1 MKTVSAVSRLGF
13 RSRDRAMGMVGA
25 WTAFVVN
32 EAYAVIS
39 GLGYLSVKNPS
50 DPISDPYLSI
60 MSLLIVLMAPFLVI
74 TMVAVHT
81 YAAAELKPYSL
92 AALAFMILLAGIT
105 SSINFALFAVTRQPT
120 PAPALWVP
128 SFVSSRWPPL
138 PQALDFFAWD
148 WFFALS
154 MLLAASVFRGSRLE
168 NAVRV
173 LMLPHRRALYP
184 GTCVA
189 PIFTAASYC
198 YRNSRLGGSRPNCVS
213 AAGKP
218 IHPHPARPW
227 SVPSDVTNTAF
238 TLFNYD
244 V

>member
-1 MKTVSAVSRLGF
+1 MKTVTVLQRSGF

-32 EAYAVIS
+32 EAYAITS
-39 GLGYLSVKNPS
+39 GLGYLSVKSPT

-81 YAAAELKPYSL
+81 YAAVEHKPNSL

-105 SSINFALFAVTRQPT
+105 SSVNFTLFAVARQTTPT
-120 PAPALWVP
+120 PSLWVS
-128 SFVSSRWPPL
+128 SFVSSGWPPL

-154 MLLAASVFRGSRLE
+154 MLLAAPVFRGNRLE

-173 LMLPHRRALYP
+173 LMFITGVLCIFGFVWLPISPPQATVIGIL
-184 GTCVA
+184 GWGVA
-189 PIFTAASYC
+189 GPIVFLLLANMFTRIRPAPSPSLAA
-198 YRNSRLGGSRPNCVS
+198 
-213 AAGKP
+213 
-218 IHPHPARPW
+218 
-227 SVPSDVTNTAF
+227 
-238 TLFNYD
+238 
-244 V
+244 

>member
-32 EAYAVIS
+32 EAYAVTS

-120 PAPALWVP
+120 PAPALWVS

-148 WFFALS
+148 WFFAIS
-154 MLLAASVFRGSRLE
+154 MLLAAPVFRGSRLE

-173 LMLPHRRALYP
+173 LMLLTGVLCILGLVWLPFSPPQATVIGILGWGVAGPIVFLLLANLFTRIQPDP
-184 GTCVA
+184 G
-189 PIFTAASYC
+189 PS
-198 YRNSRLGGSRPNCVS
+198 
-213 AAGKP
+213 
-218 IHPHPARPW
+218 PA
-227 SVPSDVTNTAF
+227 T
-238 TLFNYD
+238 
-244 V
+244 